1 MIREEGGG
9 IALDFG
15 RRYTPARREVM
26 APTLILLCVPPAA
39 AQTVPAH
46 WHQSQ
51 LVLEAPAGGI
61 AKLA

>member
-1 MIREEGGG
+1 
-9 IALDFG
+9 
-15 RRYTPARREVM
+15 M

-39 AQTVPAH
+39 AQTVPAD

-51 LVLEAPAGGI
+51 PVRESPACGI